1 MDVANLA
8 ELATSLCRQ
17 DLRFK
22 GWWLV
27 ALLQVAVYQI
37 YLLLAE
43 LNWVTD
49 SRTCTL
55 LSTNVKYHHYSNS
68 TVDPI

>member
-1 MDVANLA
+1 MPPGLEVQRLVAG
-8 ELATSLCRQ
+8 
-17 DLRFK
+17 